1 MEFVFEAQ
9 SLSQQNITVDVS
21 TIPVVFM
28 WGEIGEEMSAEMKTK
43 LTANMVNLC
52 GNMRIMH
59 VLVSVVSADAFAA
72 KIETAGDCYHL
83 PGGRKKRQDGR
94 PTARRF
100 CRRCWWS
107 SVFGKKRSA
116 ENTQITHLILG
127 HAEYGC

>member
-59 VLVSVVSADAFAA
+59 VLVSVVFADAFAA

-83 PGGRKKRQDGR
+83 PG
-94 PTARRF
+94 
-100 CRRCWWS
+100 
-107 SVFGKKRSA
+107 
-116 ENTQITHLILG
+116 
-127 HAEYGC
+127 